1 MTTPDPIDVDAAVPR
16 LRTLANPARLRIALR
31 LLAGEVSVAAIE
43 TSLGLRQPN
52 LSQHLG
58 DLREA
63 GIVTARRESRTVFY
77 SLADPG
83 AQRLVASIA
92 TGFGASW
99 PDPVQEPAPDTAE
112 AGHDVASPPA
122 SPAASPAA
130 SPGASPGA
138 SAPAAPGEAA
148 VFAVIEGAG
157 P

>member
-1 MTTPDPIDVDAAVPR
+1 MTTGDPIDVDVAVPR

-31 LLAGEVSVAAIE
+31 LLEGELSVAAIE

-63 GIVTARRESRTVFY
+63 GLVTARRESRTVFY
-77 SLADPG
+77 SLADAG

-92 TGFGASW
+92 AGFGGPPSS
-99 PDPVQEPAPDTAE
+99 PEPGPQAAP
-112 AGHDVASPPA
+112 
-122 SPAASPAA
+122 
-130 SPGASPGA
+130 
-138 SAPAAPGEAA
+138 PAAPPGRPSRGVSGAAAPRTSVEAA
-148 VFAVIEGAG
+148 VFAVIEGGG

>member
-1 MTTPDPIDVDAAVPR
+1 MTTGDPIDVDVAVPR

-31 LLAGEVSVAAIE
+31 LLEGELSVAAIE

-63 GIVTARRESRTVFY
+63 GLVTARRESRTVFY
-77 SLADPG
+77 SLADAG

-92 TGFGASW
+92 AGFGGPPSS
-99 PDPVQEPAPDTAE
+99 PEPGP
-112 AGHDVASPPA
+112 
-122 SPAASPAA
+122 
-130 SPGASPGA
+130 
-138 SAPAAPGEAA
+138 PAAPPGRPSRGVSGAAAPRTSVEAA
-148 VFAVIEGAG
+148 VFAVIEGGG